1 LLQVLA
7 KPVLRGQRS
16 PSLHNGILCIQ
27 YKIDEST
34 DKVVRIQL
42 KYDVNRRDII
52 EKFI

>member
-1 LLQVLA
+1 MY
-7 KPVLRGQRS
+7 PIFS
-16 PSLHNGILCIQ
+16 DDNGILWLFGYRIAED
-27 YKIDEST
+27 YKIDENT